1 MARERF
7 YDKIEPVS
15 FTADGKEDGTIFV
28 EDTAC
33 FKVKRVVFLK
43 ADGGLYKRLQVKRV
57 LSNTEMVV
65 GPITKGGQSLKKV
78 EDVSDFTV
86 ALNAYIESPAQE
98 RPSIPPADYERAV
111 YEEEPTVAK
120 RVFPVDKY
128 GKNYDKVNRF
138 PVEGSFTNDNPN
150 FQKILTFP
158 INDTNEFVIN
168 LPDNTKKYRIK
179 VKQGKSRCVLAFL
192 AGQTVD
198 NGANIDIERGSYF
211 LSPDLDLPNNS
222 KLYLKVVHPNVVV
235 EVAVWRIV

>member
-15 FTADGKEDGTIFV
+15 FIQDGKENGTISV

-33 FKVKRVVFLK
+33 FKVKRIVFLK
-43 ADGGLYKRLQVKRV
+43 ADGGLKKRLQVKKV
-57 LSNTEMVV
+57 LNKNEMVV
-65 GPITKGGQSLKKV
+65 GPIIKGGDSLSKI

-86 ALNAYIESPAQE
+86 ALNSYIESPAQE

-150 FQKILTFP
+150 FQKILTFTV
-158 INDTNEFVIN
+158 NDNNEFTVD

-192 AGQTVD
+192 AGQTAS
-198 NGANIDIERGSYF
+198 NGDNIDIERGSYF

-222 KLYLKVVHPNVVV
+222 KLYLKVIHPNVVV
-235 EVAVWRIV
+235 EVVAWRIV